1 MSRRC
6 MCLCGIRRRGTVG
19 EGQSWSSRG
28 LDVPVLVARSALHV
42 VRLTLPMPIV
52 VCRLSAQT
60 GYSSCI
66 VFTGALASRH
76 CSVAF
81 CVFWGLYVGDRT
93 EIGCRGPSGSC
104 IGWQHTVRHACLAAR
119 SGFLP
124 LEVRL
129 SSLRRSLRLMFM
141 GHLVALLRLLLLEQ
155 GCLLDVFL
163 SVFTGALAAWL
174 RLRFHNYLCFYGGL
188 FLLGIVLRGICPA
201 ALSPL
206 RGGPKDASSL
216 ASRTRRA
223 YDATHSTLTEAQ
235 HAALVSGT
243 TDAEAH

>member
-155 GCLLDVFL
+155 GCLPV
-163 SVFTGALAAWL
+163 
-174 RLRFHNYLCFYGGL
+174 CFYGGSGGMASAAL
-188 FLLGIVLRGICPA
+188 PQLLMFLRGIVFTGDCFTGD
-201 ALSPL
+201 LSCGVISFARWSQGRELACEP
-206 RGGPKDASSL
+206 DTESL
-216 ASRTRRA
+216 
-223 YDATHSTLTEAQ
+223 
-235 HAALVSGT
+235 
-243 TDAEAH
+243 